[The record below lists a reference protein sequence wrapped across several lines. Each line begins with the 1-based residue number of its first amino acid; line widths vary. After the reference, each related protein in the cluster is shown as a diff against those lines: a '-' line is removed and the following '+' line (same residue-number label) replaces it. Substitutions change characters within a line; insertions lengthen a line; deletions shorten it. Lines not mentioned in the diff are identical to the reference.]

1 MHTLYKSVLMTV
13 QFYIAIIIIYH
24 GYSMCIKVIDS
35 KVAVTARLCIA
46 IYTYLSC
53 TYMHIRSIYTITGKQ
68 HVLIMA
74 M

>member
-1 MHTLYKSVLMTV
+1 MHTLYKSVLITV

-35 KVAVTARLCIA
+35 IVAVMARACIA

-53 TYMHIRSIYTITGKQ
+53 TYMHIHIVYIPQQANS
-68 HVLIMA
+68 MF
-74 M
+74 